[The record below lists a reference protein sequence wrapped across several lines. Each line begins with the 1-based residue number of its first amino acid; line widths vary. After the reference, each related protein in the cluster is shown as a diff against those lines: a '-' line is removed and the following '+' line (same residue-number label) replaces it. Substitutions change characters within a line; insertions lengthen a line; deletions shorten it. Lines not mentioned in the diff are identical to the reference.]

1 VTNRST
7 ARAYV
12 DQAALVLDE
21 AHSLH
26 RRGAWNLVVRRC
38 QEAVELALKGALRAV
53 GVEVP
58 RVHDVGGTLRQHT
71 QRFPPHLGEVVP
83 ELVSISRRL
92 GRERELAFYGDE
104 DTDTPPQEL
113 YGVED
118 AQRALA
124 DADRA
129 LSWAREVLAGLGGP
143 GASGIA
149 Q

>member
-1 VTNRST
+1 MTNRST
-7 ARAYV
+7 AQAYV

-21 AHSLH
+21 AQSLH

-58 RVHDVGGTLRQHT
+58 RVHDVGGTLRQHS
-71 QRFPPHLGEVVP
+71 QRFPAALREAVA

-92 GRERELAFYGDE
+92 GRERELAFYGDQ
-104 DTDTPPQEL
+104 DADTPPQEL

-118 AQRALA
+118 AERALA
-124 DADRA
+124 DGSRA
-129 LSWAREVLAGLGGP
+129 LSWAREVLASLR
-143 GASGIA
+143 
-149 Q
+149 